1 MNWQFGCYDA
11 ASEINS
17 GCEDMCSTPVLSAD
31 RCLQVVIDST
41 PHPDR
46 FQNTDD
52 PTLKRLFD
60 LGVVDALS
68 SAFFI
73 QNVKAAK
80 TPWIIEDASIKSSRS
95 TTVQQAADSIQT
107 GALMIDTDAE

>member
-1 MNWQFGCYDA
+1 
-11 ASEINS
+11 
-17 GCEDMCSTPVLSAD
+17 MCSNPVLSAD

-52 PTLKRLFD
+52 PTAKKLFD

-68 SAFFI
+68 SACFI
-73 QNVKAAK
+73 QNIK
-80 TPWIIEDASIKSSRS
+80 TAIAPWLIEDASIQSSRS
-95 TTVQQAADSIQT
+95 NTVQEAADSIQT
-107 GALMIDTDAE
+107 GALMIDADAE